1 MSNCF
6 VASIDSIF
14 LDILSCLGL
23 RSVQSVSK
31 VFSTVLVVVID
42 YFDESYMYC
51 CLIQVYREGKTN
63 PFLGG
68 EVWMFPPVSV
78 GALRMPFHHLIDVFM
93 LPPQLL
99 GADVSGK
106 LTIGYLGGDLHCKI
120 LWWFL
125 LIPIFR

>member
-1 MSNCF
+1 MEDEMSNCF

-51 CLIQVYREGKTN
+51 CLIKVYREGETN
-63 PFLGG
+63 PSLGS
-68 EVWMFPPVSV
+68 SV
-78 GALRMPFHHLIDVFM
+78 CFHQCL
-93 LPPQLL
+93 
-99 GADVSGK
+99 
-106 LTIGYLGGDLHCKI
+106 
-120 LWWFL
+120 
-125 LIPIFR
+125 